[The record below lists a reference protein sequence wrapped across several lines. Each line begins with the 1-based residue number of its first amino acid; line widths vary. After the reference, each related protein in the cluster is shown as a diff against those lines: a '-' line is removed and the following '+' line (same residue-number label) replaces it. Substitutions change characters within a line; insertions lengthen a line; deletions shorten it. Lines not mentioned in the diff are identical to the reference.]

1 MNAREWLTTGDGDRV
16 TTDKVMADLRMLA
29 ADTEQLLK
37 ATAGQTGD
45 QIAQVRARAEESLQG
60 ARLRITGLQ
69 DAAVASTRAAGRAV
83 DGYVHANPWQTMAIC
98 GVVGLAVGFVLSAGW
113 GSDS

>member
-1 MNAREWLTTGDGDRV
+1 MSAREWLTAANGDRA

-45 QIAQVRARAEESLQG
+45 QITHVRARAEESLQG

-69 DAAVASTRAAGRAV
+69 DAAVAGTKAAGRAV

-98 GVVGLAVGFVLSAGW
+98 GVIGLAVGFVLSAGLN
-113 GSDS
+113 SDS

>member
-1 MNAREWLTTGDGDRV
+1 MNARAWVTAADGDRG

-29 ADTEQLLK
+29 ADTELLLK

-60 ARLRITGLQ
+60 AKLRIAGLQ

-98 GVVGLAVGFVLSAGW
+98 AVAGLALGFVLSSGG